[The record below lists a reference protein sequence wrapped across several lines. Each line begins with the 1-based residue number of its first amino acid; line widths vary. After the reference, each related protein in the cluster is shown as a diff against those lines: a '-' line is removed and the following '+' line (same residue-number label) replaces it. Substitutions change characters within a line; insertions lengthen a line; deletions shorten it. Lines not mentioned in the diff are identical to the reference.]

1 MRADERMPRTSG
13 VVKSEGDYE
22 FQMAQGG
29 SQEPNQRQHSH
40 RPVGGWVECP
50 PASGMRWRRDLK
62 KILVRAAPRDLA
74 TSPTATVYAPAH
86 RD

>member
-1 MRADERMPRTSG
+1 MSFKWPKEEA
-13 VVKSEGDYE
+13 KSQTNDST
-22 FQMAQGG
+22 A
-29 SQEPNQRQHSH
+29 N

-62 KILVRAAPRDLA
+62 KILVRAAPCDLA